1 MRQKSRGGKRE
12 RDNLPG
18 LALELVASSIGDL
31 LVGAAKLVGVNFV
44 TANLLLDGIE
54 SWYRVL
60 ALFDLFTLYPGERTL
75 VEVVFLLAAGTGAA
89 AGVAAGA
96 AAAAELGCETGEF
109 VHDGD
114 IQVKDIPSQ
123 SVSSKVYRVGGGI
136 RMR

>member
-1 MRQKSRGGKRE
+1 MNPSSTYPVFFSNCSRAVSVIFSLVLRSFSVSTW
-12 RDNLPG
+12 LPPNFF
-18 LALELVASSIGDL
+18 SIESRPSI
-31 LVGAAKLVGVNFV
+31 VSY
-44 TANLLLDGIE
+44 LLLHNTI
-54 SWYRVL
+54 SN
-60 ALFDLFTLYPGERTL
+60 AKRTL

-123 SVSSKVYRVGGGI
+123 SVSSKVYSVGGGI
-136 RMR
+136 

>member
-1 MRQKSRGGKRE
+1 M
-12 RDNLPG
+12 
-18 LALELVASSIGDL
+18 ASSIGDL

-60 ALFDLFTLYPGERTL
+60 ALFDLFTLYPGEYGTL

-123 SVSSKVYRVGGGI
+123 SVSSKVYSVGGGI
-136 RMR
+136 